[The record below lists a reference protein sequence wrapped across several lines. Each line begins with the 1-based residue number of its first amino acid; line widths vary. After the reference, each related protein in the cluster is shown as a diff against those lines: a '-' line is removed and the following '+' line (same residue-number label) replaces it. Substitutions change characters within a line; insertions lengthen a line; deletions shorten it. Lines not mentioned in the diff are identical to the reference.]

1 MVDRV
6 AEFAPIE
13 RGRARRQRLSPEAV
27 WGLVMT
33 LPYGIVFLLF
43 VVWPVSYGLWMG
55 ARASSYVT
63 LWADPIFRRTLW
75 NTAVFLG
82 VAVNLKLLLAL
93 VVSGFFVHKQRWI
106 RWVSIVF
113 ILPWAIPSI
122 PTILSFHWMLNGE
135 WGMINAVLFKFF
147 GIDGPGWLTTPAT
160 AMGSII
166 FVHIWKYLPFWTLIL
181 LAGRLAISTD
191 LYEAAEIDGAN
202 SWQRFRYI
210 TWPGLRNL
218 YITSTLLSTIWSLG
232 DFNSVYL
239 LTGGGPFNTTHV
251 LATLG
256 IRYAF
261 FLNDVNTGV
270 ATVITAMPFMVPLI
284 AYMLRR
290 LNRRAEP

>member
-1 MVDRV
+1 MVDR
-6 AEFAPIE
+6 ALEFAPG
-13 RGRARRQRLSPEAV
+13 RRRRARRRLPAEAV

-33 LPYGIVFLLF
+33 VPYGIVFLLF
-43 VVWPVSYGLWMG
+43 VVWPMGYGLWMG
-55 ARASSYVT
+55 TRASSYVT
-63 LWADPIFRRTLW
+63 LWSDPIFRRTLV

-93 VVSGFFVHKQRWI
+93 VVSGFFVHPQRWI
-106 RWVSIVF
+106 RWLSVIF

-135 WGMINAVLFKFF
+135 WGMINAILFKFF
-147 GIDGPGWLTTPAT
+147 GIDGPGWLTTPTT

-181 LAGRLAISTD
+181 LAGRLAIPRD

-202 SWQRFRYI
+202 AWQRFRYI

-239 LTGGGPFNTTHV
+239 LTGGGPFNSTHV

-270 ATVITAMPFMVPLI
+270 ATVIMAMPFMVPLI

-290 LNRRAEP
+290 LGRPAEP

>member
-1 MVDRV
+1 MVDRA
-6 AEFAPIE
+6 AEFVRIE
-13 RGRARRQRLSPEAV
+13 RRRAPARLPPEAM
-27 WGLVMT
+27 WGLAMT
-33 LPYGIVFLLF
+33 VPYGVVFLLF
-43 VVWPVSYGLWMG
+43 VVWPMGYGLWMG

-93 VVSGFFVHKQRWI
+93 IVSGFFVHPQRWI
-106 RWVSIVF
+106 RWVSIIF

-135 WGMINAVLFKFF
+135 WGMINAILFKLL
-147 GIDGPGWLTTPAT
+147 GIDGPGWLTTPT
-160 AMGSII
+160 NAMGSII

-181 LAGRLAISTD
+181 LAGRLAISRD

-202 SWQRFRYI
+202 GWQRFRFI

-239 LTGGGPFNTTHV
+239 LTGGGPFNSTHV

-270 ATVITAMPFMVPLI
+270 ATVIVAMPFMVPLI
-284 AYMLRR
+284 VYMLRR
-290 LNRRAEP
+290 LGRPEP

>member
-1 MVDRV
+1 VVDRV

-13 RGRARRQRLSPEAV
+13 RGRARRPRLSPEAV

-135 WGMINAVLFKFF
+135 WGMINAILFKFF
-147 GIDGPGWLTTPAT
+147 GIDGPGWLTTPPT

-210 TWPGLRNL
+210 TWPGVRNL